1 MNLEDLNAV
10 SWYPG
15 HMLKARR
22 EIGERL
28 KLIDVVVVVLD
39 ARAPHSSFNFD
50 VNAQV
55 EHKARVLLLNKCDL
69 ADEATTRRWKQHWAD
84 EQVIAVQANRWG
96 GRGALLKVLNQA
108 LEADHIRKGRKHR
121 RLPPHR
127 AMIIG
132 MPNVG
137 KSSLINSVLQK
148 KLNRVGP
155 RPGVTRHQQW
165 AGLGDDWE
173 LLDTPGVMAPRLAD
187 AETGLRLGLVAAI
200 KDRVIGE
207 ETLAS
212 YCIHALSAQD
222 QLSALDCYDLGKL
235 PDTIPDV
242 LQSLAE
248 RWGMKLAGGE
258 NDVQRTCKKLLQDF
272 RSGKLGRL
280 SLDDPR
286 DFSNEG
292 E

>member
-1 MNLEDLNAV
+1 MNLEDLNPV

-15 HMLKARR
+15 HMLKAQRQ
-22 EIGERL
+22 IGERL

-50 VNAQV
+50 LHAQV
-55 EHKARVLLLNKCDL
+55 EHKARVLLLNKSDL
-69 ADEATTRRWKQHWAD
+69 ADEETTALWKRHWAD
-84 EQVIAVQANRWG
+84 EQVLIVQANRWG
-96 GRGALLKVLNQA
+96 GRNTLLKALNQA
-108 LEADHIRKGRKHR
+108 LDADHKRKGRKHR

-165 AGLGDDWE
+165 AALGKDWE

-207 ETLAS
+207 DKLAS
-212 YCIHALSAQD
+212 YCIHALSAQNR
-222 QLSALDCYDLGKL
+222 LSALDGYELGEL
-235 PDTIPDV
+235 PETIPEV
-242 LQSLAE
+242 LKRLSE
-248 RWGMKLAGGE
+248 RWGMKVGGGE
-258 NDVQRTCKKLLQDF
+258 PDLPRTCKKLLQDF
-272 RSGKLGRL
+272 RSGKFGRL
-280 SLDDPR
+280 SLEHPDDLLA
-286 DFSNEG
+286 EG